1 MRKAVLS
8 ASLIAAGLLAAGALQ
23 AQTLVT
29 PAYTY
34 TTVTT
39 SPVFVSNGPDIPAGP
54 DYPYEYPGRSKV
66 VMPAPALITSPVV
79 TTTYYTPQPLLT
91 LATPVASTT
100 TVTSS
105 TAVMGGA
112 SETSNVPM
120 RAGEAS
126 TMTQGAPN
134 LVTSND
140 QTFRIVSASPIVVY
154 SY

>member
-8 ASLIAAGLLAAGALQ
+8 ASLIAAGLLAAAAVQ
-23 AQTLVT
+23 AQVLVT

-54 DYPYEYPGRSKV
+54 DYPYDKAHSV
-66 VMPAPALITSPVV
+66 ALPAPALITSPVS
-79 TTTYYTPQPLLT
+79 TTTYYTPTPVLT
-91 LATPVASTT
+91 LATPVAATT

-112 SETSNVPM
+112 SETSNTPL

-126 TMTQGAPN
+126 TMSQGAPN

-140 QTFRIVSASPIVVY
+140 QTFSIVSASPVVIY
-154 SY
+154 RY

>member
-1 MRKAVLS
+1 MRKALLS
-8 ASLIAAGLLAAGALQ
+8 ASLIAAGLLAAAGVQ

-29 PAYTY
+29 PAFTY

-39 SPVFVSNGPDIPAGP
+39 SPVMVSNGPDIPAGA
-54 DYPYEYPGRSKV
+54 DYPYDKTTRV
-66 VMPAPALITSPVV
+66 ALPAPALITSPVV
-79 TTTYYTPQPLLT
+79 TTYYTPTPVVT
-91 LATPVASTT
+91 LAAPAPVVATT

-112 SETSNVPM
+112 SETSNVPQ

-140 QTFRIVSASPIVVY
+140 QTFRIVSTSPVLVY

>member
-1 MRKAVLS
+1 MRKALLS
-8 ASLIAAGLLAAGALQ
+8 ASLIAAGLLVAAGAQ

-39 SPVFVSNGPDIPAGP
+39 SPVFVTNGPDIPAGP
-54 DYPYEYPGRSKV
+54 DYPYDKATNV
-66 VMPAPALITSPVV
+66 VLPAPALITSPVV
-79 TTTYYTPQPLLT
+79 TTHYAPTPVLT
-91 LATPVASTT
+91 LATPVATST

-112 SETSNVPM
+112 SETSNVPL

-126 TMTQGAPN
+126 TMTRGAPN

-140 QTFRIVSASPIVVY
+140 QTFSIVSTSPVLIY

>member
-1 MRKAVLS
+1 MRKALLS
-8 ASLIAAGLLAAGALQ
+8 ASLIAAGLLVAAGAQ

-39 SPVFVSNGPDIPAGP
+39 SPVFVSNGPDIPAGA
-54 DYPYEYPGRSKV
+54 DYPYLPKQNV
-66 VMPAPALITSPVV
+66 VLPAPALITTPVV
-79 TTTYYTPQPLLT
+79 TTYYMPTPVLT
-91 LATPVASTT
+91 LAAPMATTT

-112 SETSNVPM
+112 SETSNVPA

-134 LVTSND
+134 LVTSNE
-140 QTFRIVSASPIVVY
+140 QTFRIISSSPVLIY